1 MAETRPTV
9 RFRQRSYTPPRNSAA
24 LKEENQTMST
34 KHTTHDSSTDTETTA
49 RSENLVNAN
58 SGDRVYVYRDGDDL
72 AVENAIQ
79 TAEFHL
85 DDLVVIYQ
93 GQMDV
98 FHQVFE
104 GDGQILEFW
113 WTPQGFA
120 MVLHNGRERH
130 QVQFIINDTTRTKAG
145 VAP

>member
-1 MAETRPTV
+1 
-9 RFRQRSYTPPRNSAA
+9 
-24 LKEENQTMST
+24 MST
-34 KHTTHDSSTDTETTA
+34 TQHTHDSSSTENKTA
-49 RSENLVNAN
+49 ISENLVNAN
-58 SGDRVYVYRDGDDL
+58 SGDRVYVYRDGDEL

-104 GDGQILEFW
+104 GAGQILEFW

-130 QVQFIINDTTRTKAG
+130 QVQFVINTDSTRQRAG
-145 VAP
+145 DALC